1 MNEETYIRFEN
12 YLANELSSEEKTLF
26 EEQLQ
31 NDEQFNESFT
41 LYKETTQFLE
51 HKFSNETLDFKENL
65 KSISNQHFET
75 LSSSETQEK
84 GKVIAFKPWYYA
96 VAASVVVVMGMW
108 FMMQNDPNYSDYNQH
123 DTALFM
129 ERSVGDENLKEAQE
143 AFNAKDY
150 KKAVAAFDK
159 ITDFR
164 DPELQLF
171 YAISLI
177 ETNNYT
183 KAQLFLDQLREGNS
197 VYKHK
202 ATWYLALSYLKQDQK
217 EECKSTL
224 KEIPADA
231 EDFDKAQELLN
242 DLE

>member
-31 NDEQFNESFT
+31 NDAQFNESFQI
-41 LYKETTQFLE
+41 YKNWTVYLENEFDPETD
-51 HKFSNETLDFKENL
+51 KFKENL

-75 LSSSETQEK
+75 LSSSEVQEK

-96 VAASVVVVMGMW
+96 VAASVVVFMGMW

-129 ERSVGDENLKEAQE
+129 ERSVGDNNLKEAQE

-183 KAQLFLDQLREGNS
+183 KAQLFLDQLRQGNS

-202 ATWYLALSYLKQDQK
+202 ATWYLALSYLKQDKK

-224 KEIPADA
+224 KEIPTDA
-231 EDFDKAQELLN
+231 EDFEKAKELLN
-242 DLE
+242 KL

>member
-12 YLANELSSEEKTLF
+12 YLAKELSSEEVKIF

-31 NDEQFNESFT
+31 NDPEFNESFS
-41 LYKETTQFLE
+41 LYKETSQFLE
-51 HKFSNETLDFKENL
+51 HKFSNETIDFKENL
-65 KSISNQHFET
+65 KAISNQHF
-75 LSSSETQEK
+75 SSETPEK

-108 FMMQNDPNYSDYNQH
+108 WMIQSEPNYSDYNQH

-129 ERSVGDENLKEAQE
+129 ERSVGDANLKAAQE

-150 KKAVAAFDK
+150 KKAVVAFDK
-159 ITDFR
+159 ITDLR

-177 ETNNYT
+177 ETDNYA
-183 KAQLFLDQLREGNS
+183 KAQLFLDQLRNGNS

-202 ATWYLALSYLKQDQK
+202 ATWYLALSYLKQDKK
-217 EECKSTL
+217 EACKSML
-224 KEIPADA
+224 KEIPTDA
-231 EDFDKAQELLN
+231 EDFEKAQELLS

>member
-12 YLANELSSEEKTLF
+12 YLANELSSEEKQLF

-31 NDEQFNESFT
+31 NDVQFSESFQ

-51 HKFSNETLDFKENL
+51 HSFSKETLDFKENL
-65 KSISNQHFET
+65 QSISTQYFAEET
-75 LSSSETQEK
+75 TSK
-84 GKVIAFKPWYYA
+84 PKVITFKPWYYA
-96 VAASVVVVMGMW
+96 VAASVVVVIGTW
-108 FMMQNDPNYSDYNQH
+108 FIMQNDPNYSDYNQH

-129 ERSVGDENLKEAQE
+129 ERSVGDENLKQAQE

-164 DPELQLF
+164 DPELQYF

-183 KAQLFLDQLREGNS
+183 KSRLFLDYLREGNS

-202 ATWYLALSYLKQDQK
+202 ATWYLALSYLKQDKK
-217 EECKSTL
+217 EECKTTL
-224 KEIPADA
+224 KEIPSDA
-231 EDFDKAQELLN
+231 EDFVKAQQLLN

>member
-12 YLANELSSEEKTLF
+12 YLANELSAEEKTLF

-31 NDEQFNESFT
+31 NDVQFSERFQ

-51 HKFSNETLDFKENL
+51 HTFSKETVDFKQNL
-65 KSISNQHFET
+65 KTISHQHFE
-75 LSSSETQEK
+75 ETQERK
-84 GKVIAFKPWYYA
+84 SKVIAFKPWYYA
-96 VAASVVVVMGMW
+96 VAASIVVVMGTW
-108 FMMQNDPNYSDYNQH
+108 FLMQNDATYSDYNQH
-123 DTALFM
+123 ETALFM
-129 ERSVGDENLKEAQE
+129 ERSVGDANLKEAQE
-143 AFNAKDY
+143 AFNTKDY
-150 KKAVAAFDK
+150 KKAVTAFDK

-164 DPELQLF
+164 DPELQFF

-177 ETNNYT
+177 ETNNYN

-202 ATWYLALSYLKQDQK
+202 ATWYLALSYLKQDK
-217 EECKSTL
+217 NDECKATL
-224 KEIPADA
+224 KEIPSDA

>member
-1 MNEETYIRFEN
+1 
-12 YLANELSSEEKTLF
+12 
-26 EEQLQ
+26 
-31 NDEQFNESFT
+31 
-41 LYKETTQFLE
+41 
-51 HKFSNETLDFKENL
+51 
-65 KSISNQHFET
+65 
-75 LSSSETQEK
+75 
-84 GKVIAFKPWYYA
+84 
-96 VAASVVVVMGMW
+96 MGMW
-108 FMMQNDPNYSDYNQH
+108 FMMQNDANYSDYNQH

-129 ERSVGDENLKEAQE
+129 ERSVGDQNLKAAQE

-150 KKAVAAFDK
+150 KKAVVAFDK

-177 ETNNYT
+177 ETNNYPE
-183 KAQLFLDQLREGNS
+183 AQLFLDQLRNGNS

-202 ATWYLALSYLKQDQK
+202 ATWYLALSYLKQDKK
-217 EECKSTL
+217 EACKSTL

-231 EDFDKAQELLN
+231 EDFEKAQELLN

>member
-12 YLANELSSEEKTLF
+12 YLANELSAEEKKLF
-26 EEQLQ
+26 EEQLE
-31 NDEQFNESFT
+31 NDVQFNNSFQ

-51 HKFSNETLDFKENL
+51 HTFSKETLDFKENI
-65 KSISNQHFET
+65 KSISNQHFE
-75 LSSSETQEK
+75 ETQESK
-84 GKVIAFKPWYYA
+84 SKVIAFKPWYYA
-96 VAASVVVVMGMW
+96 VAASVVVVMGTW
-108 FMMQNDPNYSDYNQH
+108 FLMQNDASYSEYNQH

-129 ERSVGDENLKEAQE
+129 ERSVGDANLKEAQE

-150 KKAVAAFDK
+150 KKAVTAFDK
-159 ITDFR
+159 ISDFR
-164 DPELQLF
+164 DPELQFF

-197 VYKHK
+197 VYQHK
-202 ATWYLALSYLKQDQK
+202 AAWYLALSYLKQDKK
-217 EECKSTL
+217 EECKATL
-224 KEIPADA
+224 KEIPSDA

>member
-12 YLANELSSEEKTLF
+12 YLANELSFEEKTLF

-31 NDEQFNESFT
+31 NDTQFNESFT
-41 LYKETTQFLE
+41 LYKETTAFLE

-65 KSISNQHFET
+65 KSISDQHFEEQ
-75 LSSSETQEK
+75 LESKS
-84 GKVIAFKPWYYA
+84 KVIAFKPWYYA

-108 FMMQNDPNYSDYNQH
+108 FMMQNDANYSDYNQH

-129 ERSVGDENLKEAQE
+129 ERSVGDANLKEAQE
-143 AFNAKDY
+143 AFNTKDY
-150 KKAVAAFDK
+150 KKAAAAFDK

-164 DPELQLF
+164 DPELQFF

-202 ATWYLALSYLKQDQK
+202 ATWYLALSYLKQDKK
-217 EECKSTL
+217 EECASTL
-224 KEIPADA
+224 KEIPSDA
-231 EDFDKAQELLN
+231 EDFDKAQKLLN
-242 DLE
+242 ELE